1 MTLSSLTIAN
11 ALITA
16 KNVLNKM
23 LSEGLSDP
31 KYTFAL
37 SNLLCEKYNL
47 TKDESLAIIENALKL
62 K

>member
-1 MTLSSLTIAN
+1 MLTQ
-11 ALITA
+11 
-16 KNVLNKM
+16 M
-23 LSEGLSDP
+23 LAQGLGEA

-37 SNLLCEKYNL
+37 SNVLCEKYNL